1 MTLPLPG
8 SGWLFHR
15 SAPLLHLL
23 RAAALA
29 APGCFFTLGSLSTPL
44 NTLEGSPCAEGSMTR
59 KPAKRPPFKAR
70 TITLSGEQQRETARY
85 RLLRG

>member
-44 NTLEGSPCAEGSMTR
+44 NTLEGS
-59 KPAKRPPFKAR
+59 FKAR